1 MVAEPVANAKTEK
14 ELFPGFDTLAILKLL
29 VVILNSLIAM
39 LENNNS

>member
-1 MVAEPVANAKTEK
+1 MVAEPVKNVKSEK

-39 LENNNS
+39 LEHNKA